1 MAGRVGNPNIANEAK
16 PYRFSKE
23 NQPKNKGRKPSQLK
37 EFIKANNISQSD
49 VNKVFQHLIF
59 GSSVDELKE
68 LVKPAN
74 MGKQPVIVILLVK
87 AFLEDIKN
95 GTLRE
100 SNTVLDRIYGKPTQ
114 QLAIEQAKS
123 DIPEDPEERRQLA
136 EQIRKEIGA
145 YREDDGEAAD

>member
-1 MAGRVGNPNIANEAK
+1 
-16 PYRFSKE
+16 
-23 NQPKNKGRKPSQLK
+23 
-37 EFIKANNISQSD
+37 
-49 VNKVFQHLIF
+49 
-59 GSSVDELKE
+59 
-68 LVKPAN
+68 